1 MHFNAKYFFSTM
13 NCWYTVNYILRK
25 PLEIM
30 LLNYFID
37 NNFSEL
43 SLLTTIICNKC
54 LNRYLMIVN

>member
-1 MHFNAKYFFSTM
+1 MHFNAKYFFSIM